1 MLECLCAAEPGP
13 EPRIGV
19 QELRHVLRA
28 PGGDDRRR
36 RSVVLHTAK
45 QGFDCFAPDARG
57 WRAIARASLLESPP
71 AQVHAV
77 LAAELGRGRTAAAD
91 GVLTGTERIGTGIE
105 QAAHW
110 TAAGLDEAIECQSA

>member
-1 MLECLCAAEPGP
+1 M
-13 EPRIGV
+13 
-19 QELRHVLRA
+19 
-28 PGGDDRRR
+28 
-36 RSVVLHTAK
+36 
-45 QGFDCFAPDARG
+45 
-57 WRAIARASLLESPP
+57 
-71 AQVHAV
+71 